1 MDRRK
6 RNIIRRYL
14 ESDIEQLEQA
24 YTKPSQDKI
33 NHFNS
38 VREACEK
45 LAGFRLRI
53 ISYNKYTFT
62 SGYLAT
68 KNEKLYLFYT
78 APYETIAIL
87 MPEEFQR

>member
-14 ESDIEQLEQA
+14 ESNIEQLEQA
-24 YTKPSQDKI
+24 YIKPSQDKI

-38 VREACEK
+38 VRKACEK
-45 LAGFRLRI
+45 LGGFRLRL

-62 SGYLAT
+62 TAYLANQ
-68 KNEKLYLFYT
+68 NEKLYLIYT